1 MALRERLRVVRFPEL
16 PPKGD
21 VSDFIKLRLDE
32 GLDTE
37 AIKELLYQR
46 FREAPAWEPTS
57 SPNVTIDE
65 EIEWPEPDLSILSHQ
80 SLAPPK
86 LPFAAFGSYWADWI
100 RVQAEAKS
108 CAPDYVAGGLLGG
121 AGVLIGN
128 ARWGAPWAGW
138 EEPPVV
144 WVCTVGL
151 PSSGKSPGLDA
162 IRDLIGSIEAD
173 SNTDHKDNLAAW
185 DTQKRE
191 AKIRLDVW
199 ESACKAAL
207 KDRVGVMPPKPQNTE
222 EPPRPTRNAH
232 HHQRSD
238 R

>member
-1 MALRERLRVVRFPEL
+1 M
-16 PPKGD
+16 
-21 VSDFIKLRLDE
+21 
-32 GLDTE
+32 
-37 AIKELLYQR
+37 
-46 FREAPAWEPTS
+46 
-57 SPNVTIDE
+57 
-65 EIEWPEPDLSILSHQ
+65 
-80 SLAPPK
+80 
-86 LPFAAFGSYWADWI
+86 
-100 RVQAEAKS
+100 
-108 CAPDYVAGGLLGG
+108 
-121 AGVLIGN
+121 LIGN

-173 SNTDHKDNLAAW
+173 SNTDHKDNLSAW

-207 KDRVGVMPPKPQNTE
+207 KDHVGAMPPKPREYGRTSAPNPQ
-222 EPPRPTRNAH
+222 AH
-232 HHQRSD
+232 HHQRPD